1 MENRSTTHDYSD
13 PMSEKLL
20 GLAADVLRSFGS
32 AFGGRHLAIVGGVV
46 PSLLVDSVPLGI
58 ERHVGTADLDLH
70 LSLHL
75 MDGETADYYDAIID
89 GLRNLGLRPDRR
101 DGRDIKWRW
110 IGMYREVRLQVEFL
124 CPLRTRSGHSEA
136 PAAGTPAEQNIGPS
150 DEITALA
157 LGFGHFV
164 SDDTIIVERVV
175 ETSRGR
181 LRYEFPVAGVA
192 SWLCLKADAIMG
204 RDKPKDAYDV
214 VWLIVGLGPAV
225 SAERV
230 RVSPLLQGSMAGEV
244 FAQLARLAEQ
254 FADVDAVGARSY
266 ADFLGDENAHVERRF
281 AVEAVAQFWR
291 LLNDPTT

>member
-1 MENRSTTHDYSD
+1 
-13 PMSEKLL
+13 
-20 GLAADVLRSFGS
+20 
-32 AFGGRHLAIVGGVV
+32 
-46 PSLLVDSVPLGI
+46 
-58 ERHVGTADLDLH
+58 
-70 LSLHL
+70 
-75 MDGETADYYDAIID
+75 
-89 GLRNLGLRPDRR
+89 
-101 DGRDIKWRW
+101 
-110 IGMYREVRLQVEFL
+110 
-124 CPLRTRSGHSEA
+124 
-136 PAAGTPAEQNIGPS
+136 
-150 DEITALA
+150 
-157 LGFGHFV
+157 
-164 SDDTIIVERVV
+164 
-175 ETSRGR
+175 
-181 LRYEFPVAGVA
+181 
-192 SWLCLKADAIMG
+192 MG